1 MTTRGTNNSYLNKKI
16 GELSHI
22 PPFPLEIDDKI
33 VPVVVTNPSFYP
45 AITSQQYRGIMKVIS
60 VDVVTT
66 GIGTDDAFIY
76 VPDGHM
82 YKPLAVEYILISG
95 TATLTYLIAYIGD
108 TATNEIEWIY
118 SSSSSYRA
126 MVTSDIVLPE
136 VCYIKLRSV
145 ISAEVSPA
153 TYRMYILVQDWTTED
168 QKTTMR
174 EGLF

>member
-45 AITSQQYRGIMKVIS
+45 AITSQQYRGI
-60 VDVVTT
+60 
-66 GIGTDDAFIY
+66 TDDAFIY